1 MRKIGIRSPAEE
13 NEGGTVCRYTLRKIT
28 LAGREQDPY
37 AGRMLIIAI
46 IVFGILVGGLAQM
59 VLGRRMES
67 VNWTVAIVAGLLGS
81 LLGGLVSSLI
91 AGDGIELRASG
102 LIGSFLGALVVTA
115 AWGALASRK
124 A

>member
-1 MRKIGIRSPAEE
+1 
-13 NEGGTVCRYTLRKIT
+13 
-28 LAGREQDPY
+28 
-37 AGRMLIIAI
+37 MLIIAI

-81 LLGGLVSSLI
+81 LLGGLVSSLV

>member
-1 MRKIGIRSPAEE
+1 MGALGPAPHGSGAVLIGRA
-13 NEGGTVCRYTLRKIT
+13 
-28 LAGREQDPY
+28 DPY
-37 AGRMLIIAI
+37 AVAMLIIAI

>member
-1 MRKIGIRSPAEE
+1 MNGARTARQPS
-13 NEGGTVCRYTLRKIT
+13 
-28 LAGREQDPY
+28 LADASELY
-37 AGRMLIIAI
+37 AVVMLIIAI